1 MLDLSAWH
9 QRFLQ
14 QAQWTEKLRAYL
26 FSKMPWGEKDSVL
39 EVGCGTGAVLNHLPV
54 NSTQPLTGIDIDL
67 PQLRFAQKGHPNTR
81 MVCGDAA
88 HLPFQSGAFSL
99 SFCHFLL
106 LWVATPSQVLAEM
119 KRVTKSKGCVMA
131 LAEPDY
137 GGRIDFPE
145 SLEELGH
152 RQTDALADQGA
163 EVRMGRR
170 LRALFTSAELDQI
183 ETGILGAQW
192 TGQDTPGAA
201 DSEWQTLQSDLE
213 GCLSADQLRRFE
225 AIDRKARQEGRRV
238 LYVPTFYA
246 IGFVP

>member
-26 FSKMPWGEKDSVL
+26 FSKIPWGKEESVL
-39 EVGCGTGAVLNHLPV
+39 EVGCGTGAVLNNLPLAH
-54 NSTQPLTGIDIDL
+54 TQTRTGVDINL
-67 PQLRFAQKGHPNTR
+67 PRLRFAKKGHRNTH
-81 MVCGDAA
+81 MVCADGA
-88 HLPFQSGAFSL
+88 HLPFINGAFSH

-106 LWVATPSQVLAEM
+106 LWVHSPSQILAEM
-119 KRVTKSKGCVMA
+119 KRVTKSKGCVMV

-145 SLEELGH
+145 PLQTLG
-152 RQTDALADQGA
+152 RLQTSALADQGA
-163 EVRMGRR
+163 EVRMGRQ
-170 LRALFTSAELDQI
+170 LRALFAQTELDQI

-192 TGQDTPGAA
+192 AGAETSDAA
-201 DSEWQTLQSDLE
+201 DSEWQTLHSDLK
-213 GCLSADQLRRFE
+213 GQIPDDQLSDFE
-225 AIDRKARQEGRRV
+225 AIDRKARQEGQRV